1 MAGASKAG
9 KAWRTIDLKRR
20 EKMPNIQNGIVYGQG
35 GNRDLRLDL
44 YRPLDQK
51 HNHTAV
57 LLLHGGGWRMGDKS
71 MMDRFG
77 LELARLG
84 FLAVAPE
91 YRLLGEAPW
100 PAQLEDVKS
109 AIRWTR
115 TNADSL
121 DIHPDRI
128 AVLGFSAG
136 AHLALMAGG
145 TPDMPVF
152 KGVRGSD
159 AVTDRVAAVVAFFPP
174 IEFTTGALTP
184 GVNRAADL
192 LGESAAEKDVKQ
204 ASPLSYVSEA
214 YPPTFLLHG
223 TADQIVPFTTSQAEF
238 DALSDRGVAV
248 ELHLYP
254 RHTHEFVRLPS
265 MLAPVMSEIAL
276 FLKRTLVDPEKYVK
290 ENRELNMFARKET

>member
-1 MAGASKAG
+1 MSNIQKEIVYAQGGS
-9 KAWRTIDLKRR
+9 RDLK
-20 EKMPNIQNGIVYGQG
+20 
-35 GNRDLRLDL
+35 LDV
-44 YRPLDQK
+44 YRPPGQK

-57 LLLHGGGWRMGDKS
+57 ILLHGGAWRMGDKS
-71 MMDRFG
+71 MMDLFG
-77 LELARLG
+77 PELARLG

-100 PAQLEDVKS
+100 PAQLEDVKA

-115 TNADSL
+115 VNSDSL

-128 AVLGFSAG
+128 VVQGFSAG

-152 KGVRGSD
+152 KGKGGSD
-159 AVTDRVAAVVAFFPP
+159 AATDQVAAVVAFFPP
-174 IEFTTGALTP
+174 IAFTTGAPAL
-184 GVNRAADL
+184 GVSQAAAL
-192 LGESAAEKDVKQ
+192 LSESATEEEAKQ
-204 ASPLSYVSEA
+204 ASPISYVSKE

-223 TADQIVPFTTSQAEF
+223 TADQMVPFITSQRMF
-238 DALSDRGVAV
+238 DALNDRGVTV

-254 RHTHEFVRLPS
+254 HHTHEFVRLPS

-276 FLKRTLVDPEKYVK
+276 FLKRTVVDPGKYVE
-290 ENRELNMFARKET
+290 ENHELNMFARKDR